1 MQVQLLYYEE
11 CPSHE
16 QALERL
22 RQALGEE
29 QIEAEV
35 AVVRVATEEQAQQV
49 GFPGS
54 PTFLVNGADCLPP
67 AAGTP
72 ARLTCRAYR
81 LEDGRIGPLP
91 SLAMLRAALR
101 AAVGTGEREAKR

>member
-1 MQVQLLYYEE
+1 MQIQLLYYEE

-22 RQALGEE
+22 QQALAEE
-29 QIEAEV
+29 QIEGQID
-35 AVVRVATEEQAQQV
+35 VVRVDTEEQAQQV

-54 PTFLVNGADCLPP
+54 PTFLVNGVDCLPP
-67 AAGTP
+67 EAGTP
-72 ARLTCRAYR
+72 SRLTCRAYQ

-101 AAVGTGEREAKR
+101 AAIHAREP

>member
-1 MQVQLLYYEE
+1 MQIQFLYFAE

-22 RQALGEE
+22 QRALAAE
-29 QIEAEV
+29 QIAAEV
-35 AVVRVATEEQAQQV
+35 AVVRVETEEQAQQL

-54 PTFLVNGADCLPP
+54 PTFLVDGTDCLPP
-67 AAGTP
+67 EADMP
-72 ARLTCRAYR
+72 SRLTCRAYR

-101 AAVGTGEREAKR
+101 AATSTHEP

>member
-1 MQVQLLYYEE
+1 MQVQLLYFEE

-22 RQALGEE
+22 RQALHEE
-29 QIEAEV
+29 QIEADV
-35 AVVRVATEEQAQQV
+35 AVVRVDTEEQAQQL

-67 AAGTP
+67 DAGTP
-72 ARLTCRAYR
+72 SRLTCRAYR

-101 AAVGTGEREAKR
+101 TAASTREL

>member
-1 MQVQLLYYEE
+1 MLQIQLLYYEE

-16 QALERL
+16 QALDRL
-22 RQALGEE
+22 RQALAAE

-35 AVVRVATEEQAQQV
+35 AVVRVETEAQAQQV

-67 AAGTP
+67 DAGTP
-72 ARLTCRAYR
+72 SRLTCRAYR
-81 LEDGRIGPLP
+81 LDDGRIGPLP

-101 AAVGTGEREAKR
+101 AAADTRES

>member
-1 MQVQLLYYEE
+1 MHIQLLYFEE

-22 RQALGEE
+22 QQALAEE

-35 AVVRVATEEQAQQV
+35 DVVRVETEAQAQQV

-72 ARLTCRAYR
+72 SRLTCRAYQ

-101 AAVGTGEREAKR
+101 DTHEK

>member
-1 MQVQLLYYEE
+1 MQIQLLYFEE

-22 RQALGEE
+22 RQALAQE
-29 QIEAEV
+29 QIAAEV
-35 AVVRVATEEQAQQV
+35 DVVRVETEEQAQQL

-54 PTFLVNGADCLPP
+54 PTFLVNGADCLP
-67 AAGTP
+67 AESGTP
-72 ARLTCRAYR
+72 SQLTCRAYR
-81 LEDGRIGPLP
+81 LENGRIGPLP

-101 AAVGTGEREAKR
+101 ATTSTREP